1 MNLCSKPG
9 CGQTGAVV
17 LAYDYAARRVVLGDP
32 QEGEISPHTYAMCTR
47 CAEKLKPPRGWTVD
61 DDRIT
66 PPLFLDS
73 RRPVTA
79 GYHAEEPE
87 HDFEGETDTR
97 QLFFGTSA

>member
-1 MNLCSKPG
+1 
-9 CGQTGAVV
+9 
-17 LAYDYAARRVVLGDP
+17 
-32 QEGEISPHTYAMCTR
+32 MCTR

-61 DDRIT
+61 DNRLT

-87 HDFEGETDTR
+87 PDFESDTGTR